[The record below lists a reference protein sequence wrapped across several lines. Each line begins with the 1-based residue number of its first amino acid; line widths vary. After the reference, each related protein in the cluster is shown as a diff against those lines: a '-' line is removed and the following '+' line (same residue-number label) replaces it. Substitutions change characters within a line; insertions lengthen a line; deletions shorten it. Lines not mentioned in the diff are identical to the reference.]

1 VNRCTA
7 ILAALLC
14 AATTWAQGSRRDDV
28 VFGPSGH
35 PMAGATVTVCTTS
48 ATGTPCSPLA
58 QLFTDATLTVPASNP
73 FLSDSLGNFHFYA
86 TPGRYQVQI
95 SGPGIV
101 GTITYPDVILP
112 NDPSSPSF
120 NSVTASGAISALTLS
135 LGGNLTVGGSATV
148 NGSLTVAGG
157 PVPSTAAANNWS
169 APQSFSADA
178 YFRSGVPWYDVK
190 AFCASGS
197 TQQTTGTISQNST
210 SLALASAID
219 FANCPAG
226 SGQSGEG
233 VYVYHAGAP
242 STMAAPTGLTVTATG
257 ATGSTTYSYQVST
270 VDALG
275 GQSAATAAVTIT
287 NGNATLSSTNY
298 NLICWTPPANATG
311 IYVIYGRTGSAPLPS
326 LFTFWDTTPSSSQVC
341 YHDIGST
348 AWAGA
353 WTAIPDVAVTPAPT
367 SATNDWLETTISS
380 GAGTTTLTLAA
391 SAARSATSQIVKHS
405 DTSAIQAA
413 TNSANTAMGGL
424 VHFPLGG
431 FNFSQIT
438 FPAVGTRGW
447 IVWKTDGQLN
457 PMQTISITTGQ
468 IAITG
473 GASTGQLPSFDQLP
487 NSAINP
493 GYLNPAI
500 LINGATA
507 NPVQLKDISSIR
519 YPGGDGIVIQNGA
532 NNIYLDNVHVRTGG
546 TVLKVG
552 YGSNPGGFGLF
563 VKHCT
568 FDGFANATGLA
579 NNSVGWTVDLNFG
592 QVYMHD
598 VVLIGHG
605 MHCGACATDHFEEIL
620 TESLLDDAFLTW
632 DTSTAGNG
640 QVLNSLKHI
649 EMADNQAG
657 GGQYLIH
664 VTGNN
669 TQPVSDVTI
678 DNSRGWTT
686 SVTGGTQSIN
696 GCTFIQG
703 GAGLGTSNN
712 CSVSGGFFR
721 GALFGTGSGHTLGS
735 AAAVGNTTLTLSAP
749 AKNGVPLILQ
759 AIASQTGDF
768 FDVFSSGG
776 SNLGGLGVNGIASFQ
791 AFTQP
796 VGSTQ
801 QSTFGPLGNFV
812 GGTTLEVSAN
822 NGTNTSALGLKV
834 SGSGDPLFVED
845 TGGTIQ
851 TFLDNAAAIHTA
863 KQFISTLATG
873 TAPFSVSST
882 TPVANL
888 TASNHPTVQDCGT
901 TTTCSHAG
909 LTGTQIVKGTA
920 ALTAGSTT
928 VTGISPAFTSSTSF
942 VCTANDNTTATNLA
956 NAKPASASSITLTG
970 TGTDTIAFICVGS

>member
-1 VNRCTA
+1 MKKCAA
-7 ILAALLC
+7 IFAAMLC
-14 AATTWAQGSRRDDV
+14 AATTWAQGSRRDDI

-35 PMAGATVTVCTTS
+35 PMAGATVTVCTAG

-58 QLFTDATLTVPASNP
+58 QLFTDSTLSVPAPNP

-219 FANCPAG
+219 FANCPTG

-242 STMAAPTGLTVTATG
+242 STMAAPTGLTVAATG
-257 ATGSTTYSYQVST
+257 ATGSTTYSYQVSA

-287 NGNATLSSTNY
+287 NGNATLSATNY

-311 IYVIYGRTGSAPLPS
+311 VYVIYGRTGSAPLPS
-326 LFTFWDTTPSSSQVC
+326 LFTFWDTTPSSAQVC
-341 YHDIGST
+341 YHDIGSR

-367 SATNDWLETTISS
+367 SATNDWLETTISA

-391 SAARSATSQIVKHS
+391 AAARTATAQIVKHS

-413 TNSANTAMGGL
+413 TNAANTAMGGQ

-438 FPAVGTRGW
+438 FPAVGSRGW

-457 PMQTISITTGQ
+457 PMQTISITVGQ
-468 IAITG
+468 VAITG
-473 GASTGQLPSFDQLP
+473 GASTGQLPAFDQLP
-487 NSAINP
+487 NGAINP
-493 GYLNPAI
+493 GYLNPVI
-500 LINGATA
+500 LVNGSGA
-507 NPVQLKDISSIR
+507 NPVYFKDISSVR
-519 YPGGDGIVIQNGA
+519 YTGGDGIVVQNGS
-532 NNIYLDNVHVRTGG
+532 NRITLDNVHIRTGG

-552 YGSNPGGFGLF
+552 YGTTPGGFGLY
-563 VKHCT
+563 VRNST

-592 QVYMHD
+592 QVYMRD
-598 VVLIGHG
+598 VMLIGHG
-605 MHCGACATDHFEEIL
+605 MHCGGCGTSHFEQIL
-620 TESLLDDAFLTW
+620 TENLLDDAFMTW

-640 QVLNSLKHI
+640 QVLSSFKHI

-657 GGQYLIH
+657 GGLYFIH

-669 TQPVSDVTI
+669 TQPISDITI
-678 DNSRGWTT
+678 DNSRGW
-686 SVTGGTQSIN
+686 SSGVISGTQSISGCHVIN
-696 GCTFIQG
+696 GN
-703 GAGLGTSNN
+703 AGLGFPTSG
-712 CSVSGGFFR
+712 CSSAIGFFKGLLM
-721 GALFGTGSGHTLGS
+721 GAGPGHSLGS
-735 AAAVGNTTLTLSAP
+735 AAPLGNTTFTISPPQASG
-749 AKNGVPLILQ
+749 AALILQ
-759 AIASQTGDF
+759 ELASQSGDM
-768 FDVFSSGG
+768 FDVFASGG
-776 SNLGGLGVNGIASFQ
+776 ANLGGINSSGIATLQ
-791 AFTQP
+791 AFQQP
-796 VGSTQ
+796 TTSTQ
-801 QSTFGPLGNFV
+801 QNSFGPLGTFA
-812 GGTTLEVSAN
+812 GGTAVLISG
-822 NGTNTSALGLKV
+822 NGSNPTSALGLKV
-834 SGSGDPLFVED
+834 AAGGNDPLFVED

-851 TFLDNAAAIHTA
+851 TFLDSAAVIHTA
-863 KQFISTLATG
+863 KQFTSTVATG
-873 TAPFSVSST
+873 TAPFSVTST
-882 TPVANL
+882 TPVTNL
-888 TASNHPTVQDCGT
+888 TAQFAQSTQMSATTGSIGGSALAVGACSSGTV
-901 TTTCSHAG
+901 SVAN
-909 LTGTQIVKGTA
+909 
-920 ALTAGSTT
+920 STT
-928 VTGISPAFTSSTSF
+928 SMSV
-942 VCTANDNTTATNLA
+942 VAT
-956 NAKPASASSITLTG
+956 PASYPGDGFWWEGYVSAAGTVTVKVCAAVAGTPTASAYNVRVIQ
-970 TGTDTIAFICVGS
+970 